1 MCLVLVG
8 LAVAGGLA
16 LPTTGEQDAEAYSN
30 RAGYS
35 YTQRVCQEWG
45 RQPRHYY
52 VRDEV
57 AGSDWSSSGGWAIII
72 EGSGRA
78 PSVGEWMQDYDII
91 STSIRDGNSVQ
102 LYAGTSS
109 AWPAFRYTNIWPPD
123 WTSATLPQ
131 PKIVVDNSGGPHH
144 GRQGLIQT
152 GGGGTNYSNIAW
164 IDQNRDGR
172 ITTADQTAGPSNNQ
186 YERLLYRAR
195 TIVYGGGSYI
205 RWASMAWCR

>member
-1 MCLVLVG
+1 M
-8 LAVAGGLA
+8 AGGLA
-16 LPTTGEQDAEAYSN
+16 LPTAGEQDAEAYSN

-45 RQPRHYY
+45 RPPRQYW

-57 AGSDWSSSGGWAIII
+57 EGSDWSSSGGWAIII

-78 PSVGEWMQDYDII
+78 QSVGEWVQDNDIV
-91 STSIRDGNSVQ
+91 SPAIRDGNSVQ
-102 LYAGTSS
+102 LYLGTN
-109 AWPAFRYTNIWPPD
+109 ALWPDYRYITIANPANLPD

-131 PKIVVDNSGGPHH
+131 PKLVRDNSRGPFH

-164 IDQNRDGR
+164 IDQNGDGMVDA
-172 ITTADQTAGPSNNQ
+172 ADATAGPGNNQ

-195 TIVYGGGSYI
+195 TVVYGGTYI
-205 RWASMAWCR
+205 RWADMAWCR